1 MDDENLEILLFVSP
15 GCPHCPRAEYT
26 AKKVVPEYSDYGVVL
41 KKIRTKT
48 REGREL
54 SSQLN
59 VMSTPTM
66 VFIRGDAVV
75 DRIVGAPELSSLRKR
90 IEKVLGLRKSFFG
103 RMFGR

>member
-1 MDDENLEILLFVSP
+1 MEEGLEILLFVSP
-15 GCPHCPRAEYT
+15 KCPHCPRAEYT

-41 KKIRTKT
+41 RKIRTKS

-66 VFIRGDAVV
+66 VFIKGEDVV
-75 DRIVGAPELSSLRKR
+75 DRIVGAPEVSSLRKR
-90 IEKVLGLRKSFFG
+90 IEKHLGMRKSFLDRVFG
-103 RMFGR
+103 R